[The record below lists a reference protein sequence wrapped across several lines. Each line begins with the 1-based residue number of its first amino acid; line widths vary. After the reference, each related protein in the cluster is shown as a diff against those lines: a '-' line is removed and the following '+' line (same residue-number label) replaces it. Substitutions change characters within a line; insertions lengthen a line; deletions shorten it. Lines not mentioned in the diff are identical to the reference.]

1 MPAAAVIFVQQP
13 LQELDN
19 FSKTVMSDNNAMAT
33 TYACLLLMPEG
44 IVARC
49 VWTPGYLLFHNI
61 VHKLQSDNISED
73 NNKHYNI
80 IMEAM
85 ALNTDTLVTKCLVYT
100 ILGKI
105 HC

>member
-1 MPAAAVIFVQQP
+1 MCNVTVWCCWYSLLIDIIIEYTKHSLYNIDGLLLPAAAVIFVQQP

-49 VWTPGYLLFHNI
+49 VWIPGY
-61 VHKLQSDNISED
+61 
-73 NNKHYNI
+73 
-80 IMEAM
+80 
-85 ALNTDTLVTKCLVYT
+85 
-100 ILGKI
+100 
-105 HC
+105 